1 MIYFRQIISHPHPP
15 HHHRRLQPHCH
26 FRYRYRWPFRKLKLQ
41 IELLLCQLERL
52 LPFQLHQLL
61 VGRLVLCDQFCP
73 IYLDWLTKFWFD
85 YPQDVFVPEWCRGC
99 PCKICQNVLPIWPHV
114 LGKLGTKFCR
124 RL

>member
-41 IELLLCQLERL
+41 IELLLCQLELL
-52 LPFQLHQLL
+52 LPFQLHLLL
-61 VGRLVLCDQFCP
+61 VGRLALCGQFCP

-85 YPQDVFVPEWCRGC
+85 YPQDVFDPE
-99 PCKICQNVLPIWPHV
+99 
-114 LGKLGTKFCR
+114 
-124 RL
+124 